1 MLYQRTIV
9 TLATALLTI
18 AGTGYSMAGSSHGNG
33 GGSGGSDP
41 IMAVE
46 IEDLVFM
53 REEEKLARDTYL
65 VLGEEWGLA
74 IFSNIAESEQKHMD
88 ALKQL
93 LDKFGITDPVD
104 DESAKGIGDFENE
117 YLEGLYAKLIDWGL
131 ISEMDGLKVGA
142 AIEEVDI
149 RDIHHAI
156 KRAENEDIITT
167 YESLL
172 CGSRN
177 HLRAFV
183 AKIQIDGV
191 VYEPFLEYPNPDP
204 KYFDPNELD
213 ALWEIINSPMEQD
226 CGGNHRGKGNKN

>member
-9 TLATALLTI
+9 TLAAALLTI
-18 AGTGYSMAGSSHGNG
+18 AGTGYSMAGQSHGNG

-41 IMAVE
+41 ITEVE

-65 VLGEEWGLA
+65 VLGEEWGLT

-88 ALKQL
+88 ALEQL
-93 LDKFGITDPVD
+93 IDKFGLTDPVL
-104 DESAKGIGDFENE
+104 DESDVGTFVDPH
-117 YLEGLYAKLIDWGL
+117 LQDLYAFVIGWGL
-131 ISEMDGLKVGA
+131 TSEVDSLKVGA

-156 KRAENEDIITT
+156 IRADNEDIITT

-204 KYFDPNELD
+204 DYYDPNELD
-213 ALWEIINSPMEQD
+213 ALWEIINSPMEKN
-226 CGGNHRGKGNKN
+226 CGGNRRGK

>member
-9 TLATALLTI
+9 TLAAALLTI
-18 AGTGYSMAGSSHGNG
+18 AGTSYSVAGPSHGNG
-33 GGSGGSDP
+33 GGSGGSDS
-41 IMAVE
+41 ITDVE

-65 VLGEEWGLA
+65 VLGDEWGLA

-88 ALKQL
+88 ALEQL
-93 LDKFGITDPVD
+93 LDKFNLTDPVV
-104 DESAKGIGDFENE
+104 DESAEGIGDFEDE
-117 YLEGLYAKLIDWGL
+117 YLEGLYVKLTDWGL
-131 ISEMDGLKVGA
+131 ISETDGLKVGA

-156 KRAENEDIITT
+156 IRAENEDIITT

-183 AKIQIDGV
+183 AKIQIDGI
-191 VYEPFLEYPNPDP
+191 VYEPFLVYPNPDP
-204 KYFDPNELD
+204 EYYDLNELE
-213 ALWEIINSPMEQD
+213 ALWDIINSPMERD
-226 CGGNHRGKGNKN
+226 CGGNQRGK